1 VRAARDARA
10 VGGCI
15 DGGKEHVGSFPLNA
29 TTLHALWTTASASFY
44 TLGAG
49 RKTLW
54 RPRFLRSFAG
64 MFPTL
69 LSGTINRMTKEAVA
83 RSLEREDKR
92 AADRRRREREPRGW
106 FARVRRA

>member
-1 VRAARDARA
+1 
-10 VGGCI
+10 
-15 DGGKEHVGSFPLNA
+15 
-29 TTLHALWTTASASFY
+29 
-44 TLGAG
+44 
-49 RKTLW
+49 
-54 RPRFLRSFAG
+54 